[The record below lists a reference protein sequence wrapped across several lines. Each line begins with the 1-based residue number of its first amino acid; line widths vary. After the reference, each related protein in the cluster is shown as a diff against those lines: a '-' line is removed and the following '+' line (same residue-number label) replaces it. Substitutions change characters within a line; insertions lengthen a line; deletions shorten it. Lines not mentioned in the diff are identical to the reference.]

1 MRLFIA
7 MHFSEPVKE
16 RLYSA
21 MQQLKS
27 QAVSANLTRP
37 ENLHLTLAFIGE
49 STRVA
54 PIREAI
60 READP
65 PLPLMLSVGG
75 AGRFGDLWWVG
86 IEENPALTRYAL
98 RLQDTLRSKGFPI
111 EKRDFR
117 PHITIARQVVSKS
130 PIRLSV
136 PCTAMTVGHV
146 SLMKSERIRGKLTY
160 TEIYR
165 HPSA

>member
-7 MHFSEPVKE
+7 IQFSEAVKNRLLGAIRQLE
-16 RLYSA
+16 R
-21 MQQLKS
+21 

-60 READP
+60 QEAAP
-65 PLPLMLSVGG
+65 PLPLTLSVGG

-86 IEENPALTRYAL
+86 VEDSPALALYVQRLQEAL
-98 RLQDTLRSKGFPI
+98 RCRGFPV
-111 EKRDFR
+111 EKRGFR
-117 PHITIARQVVSKS
+117 PHITIARQVIAKG
-130 PIRLSV
+130 PIRLEV
-136 PCTAMTVGHV
+136 PSEVLTADRV
-146 SLMKSERIRGKLTY
+146 SLMKSERISGKPTY

-165 HPSA
+165 YPSA